1 MPALLELLPDA
12 RARGSIPAALF
23 GIVLL
28 YQQLL
33 RIPSFAPM
41 GRVRCRS
48 PALLRQM
55 GFNRRQVND
64 GSTRAQATRPDGGA
78 GSTSSPHRSRPALGL
93 PAIEAAFMALT
104 RYGNIDR
111 RLSRSPT

>member
-33 RIPSFAPM
+33 RISSFAPM
-41 GRVRCRS
+41 GRVRFRS

-64 GSTRAQATRPDGGA
+64 GGYAGA
-78 GSTSSPHRSRPALGL
+78 GHTPFDEEAPADFF
-93 PAIEAAFMALT
+93 AS
-104 RYGNIDR
+104 IDR
-111 RLSRSPT
+111 DRLWAFQQSKRPSWR